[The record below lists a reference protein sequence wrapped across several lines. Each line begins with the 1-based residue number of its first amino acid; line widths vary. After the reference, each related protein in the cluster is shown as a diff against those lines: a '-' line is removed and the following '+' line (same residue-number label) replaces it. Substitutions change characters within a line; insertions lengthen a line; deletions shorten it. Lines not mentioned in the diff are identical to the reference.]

1 MPLPEIDEKTEFTG
15 LLLAQVRQARGLTL
29 ERISDITKINIFYLR
44 AFENE
49 KYADLPADVYV
60 RGYLRQIT
68 NLLGLDSQRVVPSYL
83 ERMKKGRK

>member
-1 MPLPEIDEKTEFTG
+1 MPEINEQTEFTG
-15 LLLAQVRQARGLTL
+15 SLLAQVRQARGLTL

-60 RGYLRQIT
+60 RGYLRQVT
-68 NLLGLDSQRVVPSYL
+68 NLLGLDSQKVVPSYL
-83 ERMKKGRK
+83 ARMKKGRA